1 MSGFKLSEAISSNAN
16 SANTKA
22 DSLLENGYKLYS
34 KSNCNANIKSIDYQN
49 SRALIGQ
56 DQDQDTFYPDPNY
69 IFIPKSDLLKH
80 TITFDACG
88 TFLFR
93 NIVFPFT
100 NPPDSTEGPKI
111 TFGVKFS
118 TIDDSLPLL
127 GSITT
132 TNVIPRRIN
141 PWPNSEVGNWRY
153 TLTVIANPK
162 DDTDTYYC
170 KFVATLME
178 SGFDGVWSSRSV
190 MGSYT
195 GTDALEN
202 IQNAKLSFV
211 ADGIGFPS
219 QNINDVIY
227 ITKHSHTVNRVG

>member
-1 MSGFKLSEAISSNAN
+1 MSGFKLSEAISSKAN
-16 SANTKA
+16 SANAKV

-34 KSNCNANIKSIDYQN
+34 KSNCNANINSINYQN
-49 SRALIGQ
+49 LRALIG
-56 DQDQDTFYPDPNY
+56 QDTFYPDPNS

-80 TITFDACG
+80 TITFEACG

-93 NIVFPFT
+93 NTEFPF
-100 NPPDSTEGPKI
+100 NDPPSSTEGPKI

-132 TNVIPRRIN
+132 TNVIPRPIS
-141 PWPNSEVGNWRY
+141 WPTSDVGNWRY
-153 TLTVIANPK
+153 NLTVIANPQ

-190 MGSYT
+190 MSSYT
-195 GTDALEN
+195 GADALAN
-202 IQNAKLSFV
+202 IQNAELFFV

>member
-1 MSGFKLSEAISSNAN
+1 M
-16 SANTKA
+16 
-22 DSLLENGYKLYS
+22 
-34 KSNCNANIKSIDYQN
+34 
-49 SRALIGQ
+49 RALIG
-56 DQDQDTFYPDPNY
+56 QDTFYPDPNS

-80 TITFDACG
+80 TIAFEACG

-93 NIVFPFT
+93 NTEFPF
-100 NPPDSTEGPKI
+100 NDPPSSTEGPKI

-132 TNVIPRRIN
+132 TNVIPRPIS
-141 PWPNSEVGNWRY
+141 WPTSDVGNWRY
-153 TLTVIANPK
+153 NLTVIANPQ

-190 MGSYT
+190 MSGYT
-195 GTDALEN
+195 GADALAN
-202 IQNAKLSFV
+202 IQNAELFFV